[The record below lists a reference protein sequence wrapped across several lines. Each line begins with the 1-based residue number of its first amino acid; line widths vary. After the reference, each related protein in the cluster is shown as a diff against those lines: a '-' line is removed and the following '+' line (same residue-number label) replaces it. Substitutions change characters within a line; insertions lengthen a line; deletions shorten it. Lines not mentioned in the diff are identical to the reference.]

1 MTSPLPAVLEDHPD
15 IALLLRELLAGMQD
29 ILKERLI
36 GMYLEGSLAN
46 GGFDAASDVDFLAI
60 TSEPVDEN
68 TFRALFALHERLASF
83 PTPWAVELEGS
94 YLPIHFLQ
102 RFDPKQRFHPNLER
116 GREERL
122 KIADH
127 DEGWWTIHRHILYH
141 RGIRL
146 YGPDPRTLYTPPAPD
161 DLKRAMR
168 TVLTVWAQGLVE
180 NPQKMNTR
188 GYQSYVVLSLCR
200 ILYTL
205 THGEVASKP
214 HAMQWALKTL
224 EPRWHGLIQRAWDG
238 RMNPQGAPEADE
250 LDETVAFIHEVMT
263 RADLQQVDNAS

>member
-1 MTSPLPAVLEDHPD
+1 MPGPLPAFLENYPD
-15 IALLLRELLAGMQD
+15 ITLLLSELLAGMQE

-36 GMYLEGSLAN
+36 GVYLEGSLAN
-46 GGFDAASDVDFLAI
+46 GGFDTASDVDFLSV

-68 TFRALFALHERLASF
+68 TFRALYALHERLASF

-94 YLPIHFLQ
+94 YLPLRFLQ
-102 RFDPKQRFHPNLER
+102 RFDPEQRFHPNLER

-141 RGIRL
+141 RGIGL
-146 YGPDPRTLYTPPAPD
+146 YGPEPHTLFTPPAPE
-161 DLKRAMR
+161 DLKHAMR
-168 TVLTVWAQGLVE
+168 VVLAEWAQGLVE
-180 NPQKMNTR
+180 NPQKMNSR

-205 THGEVASKP
+205 THGEVVPKP
-214 HAMQWALKTL
+214 HAMHWALTTL
-224 EPRWHGLIQRAWDG
+224 DPRWHGLIQSAWEG
-238 RMNPQGAPEADE
+238 RMNPRGTPAADE
-250 LDETVAFIHEVMT
+250 LYKTVAFIREVMA
-263 RADLQQVDNAS
+263 RAGMM